1 MKILV
6 VYPRWTG
13 SYGLISGYFARK
25 SGGVIPPLNLA
36 LIAAIAREGGYDVSV
51 IDADLQHDETLLVE
65 MLNYCHNGAG
75 SHNHHFLQRLLSI
88 SGLFLDRKDSHY

>member
-1 MKILV
+1 MKISV

-36 LIAAIAREGGYDVSV
+36 LIAAIAREGGHDVSIMYAEILK
-51 IDADLQHDETLLVE
+51 IDESYIVNMVRE
-65 MLNYCHNGAG
+65 
-75 SHNHHFLQRLLSI
+75 
-88 SGLFLDRKDSHY
+88 